1 MEKMISE
8 LKGKLKALSFRT
20 KKTDEIIAKGDKEAL
35 ERHQASIA
43 NITEAVSTQKESIEE
58 KKFSKGESEEEVSAW
73 GAKAEELLA
82 EADECTRKI
91 AKHLKSMIAVAQD
104 AETLEAHTKAM
115 QYEKML
121 MEQKLNQEQAATAK
135 AQAEQLEF
143 QKEKMKLEH
152 QKQVSSLKEN
162 ASASITEGTSAVRI
176 AKMPKL
182 VISKFEGTPQ
192 DWVRFSGQFSSQ
204 IDSTSEPATT
214 KFSYLKELVDVKVR
228 KLIDGLP
235 FTEEGYLKAKA
246 LLEKRYGQTSE
257 VVGAYVRNILEL
269 PTIRERD
276 VAKIHD
282 FYEKL
287 LFNVE
292 SLLTLKKL
300 NELDAAA
307 RFTFD
312 KLEVIKNELALID
325 GNWRDWTF
333 KEFLETLKKWTIN
346 NPLQGGR
353 KQKAFFNR
361 EERMHASRGCV
372 YCTSTEHRAVN
383 CTKVTDVS
391 QRKSIL
397 ASKRLCFNC
406 TGPHRAALCKS
417 QTSCHTCKGKHHT
430 SICEKPQMLPPA
442 REPGMTE
449 NHVGKRL
456 SYIQLS

>member
-1 MEKMISE
+1 M
-8 LKGKLKALSFRT
+8 
-20 KKTDEIIAKGDKEAL
+20 
-35 ERHQASIA
+35 
-43 NITEAVSTQKESIEE
+43 
-58 KKFSKGESEEEVSAW
+58 
-73 GAKAEELLA
+73 
-82 EADECTRKI
+82 
-91 AKHLKSMIAVAQD
+91 
-104 AETLEAHTKAM
+104 
-115 QYEKML
+115 
-121 MEQKLNQEQAATAK
+121 
-135 AQAEQLEF
+135 
-143 QKEKMKLEH
+143 
-152 QKQVSSLKEN
+152 
-162 ASASITEGTSAVRI
+162 
-176 AKMPKL
+176 
-182 VISKFEGTPQ
+182 
-192 DWVRFSGQFSSQ
+192 
-204 IDSTSEPATT
+204 
-214 KFSYLKELVDVKVR
+214 KVR

-276 VAKIHD
+276 VARIHD

-333 KEFLETLKKWTIN
+333 KEFLETLEKWTIN

-353 KQKAFFNR
+353 KQKAFFNQ
-361 EERMHASRGCV
+361 EERMRASRGCV

-397 ASKRLCFNC
+397 ASKRLCFNS

-442 REPGMTE
+442 REPGMTA
-449 NHVGKRL
+449 NHVGESAVIHPVVVVRVEGYKFPTLLDSGASHSYCSSTFVKLVKARPKAAGLRQIAMLMGVTTKTLQEFNVTMHAVTDNFQLDVSVTKIDKREL
-456 SYIQLS
+456 LLLENPRYEKVLAEHPHLRGVLMDDDDGKSQLPVHLILGANDFAAEIL

>member
-1 MEKMISE
+1 M
-8 LKGKLKALSFRT
+8 KL
-20 KKTDEIIAKGDKEAL
+20 E
-35 ERHQASIA
+35 
-43 NITEAVSTQKESIEE
+43 
-58 KKFSKGESEEEVSAW
+58 
-73 GAKAEELLA
+73 
-82 EADECTRKI
+82 
-91 AKHLKSMIAVAQD
+91 
-104 AETLEAHTKAM
+104 
-115 QYEKML
+115 
-121 MEQKLNQEQAATAK
+121 
-135 AQAEQLEF
+135 
-143 QKEKMKLEH
+143 LEH
-152 QKQVSSLKEN
+152 QKQISSIEEN
-162 ASASITEGTSAVRI
+162 VSASISEGTSAVRI

-182 VISKFEGTPQ
+182 IISKFEGTPQ

-204 IDSTSEPATT
+204 IDSTSKPATT

-269 PTIRERD
+269 PTTRERD

-325 GNWRDWTF
+325 GNWPDWTF
-333 KEFLETLKKWTIN
+333 KEFREKLEKWTIN

-361 EERMHASRGCV
+361 EERMRASRGCV

-430 SICEKPQMLPPA
+430 SICEKPQLLPPVA
-442 REPGMTE
+442 
-449 NHVGKRL
+449 N
-456 SYIQLS
+456 QA